1 MLFPLL
7 DWRVGG
13 AGGEAHQQDHR
24 LGQRS
29 HLAEGAQFE
38 ELWFGVCGG
47 KWGREGEMP
56 LPVIPQDAFCKNK
69 KASTPTQKRIQ
80 LCSTQY
86 NDLIVLVPVDGRHH
100 GGSLKFCHSRDHH
113 QNNIKA
119 LFINLKT
126 VVSEKRKSCSANL
139 NLNIKWMSA
148 QCIARV
154 CPPFSALRAWATTR
168 NTPAAAAAAAC
179 ND

>member
-47 KWGREGEMP
+47 KWGREREMP

-126 VVSEKRKSCSANL
+126 VVSEKMSLLRKIPSIIVITKPKEELFC
-139 NLNIKWMSA
+139 K
-148 QCIARV
+148 
-154 CPPFSALRAWATTR
+154 F
-168 NTPAAAAAAAC
+168 
-179 ND
+179 